1 MGPSAG
7 VALTKKINTFEIYS
21 LADSGASRSILPKR
35 LVAEKNLPFKEAKN
49 EILLNASQQ
58 EMNISGALKI
68 QVSFG
73 KRSTILNALIT
84 DEIFTPILSWFD
96 SAKLGLL
103 REIEKNV
110 QTAKAVI
117 NHDNILKPAL
127 RTSPPMKLLSLA
139 EHRDFNSVTQISKN
153 SAVGL
158 DELALKKQKDRT
170 IALQH

>member
-1 MGPSAG
+1 M
-7 VALTKKINTFEIYS
+7 TKKINTFEIYS

-110 QTAKAVI
+110 HTANAII

-127 RTSPPMKLLSLA
+127 GANLLSL
-139 EHRDFNSVTQISKN
+139 V
-153 SAVGL
+153 
-158 DELALKKQKDRT
+158 
-170 IALQH
+170 